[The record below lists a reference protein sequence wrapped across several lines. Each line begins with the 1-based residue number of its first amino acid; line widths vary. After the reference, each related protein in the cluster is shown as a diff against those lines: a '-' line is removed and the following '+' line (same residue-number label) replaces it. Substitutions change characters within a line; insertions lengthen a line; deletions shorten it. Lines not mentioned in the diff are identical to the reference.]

1 MQAITLT
8 TPRLLLRPWRD
19 GDVEP
24 FAAMFDDPAVMEFL
38 MPARGRMSAC
48 ADADRAAIEA
58 IVGRVRAHFDRHGFG
73 WWAAE
78 LRKTGAFI
86 GFVGLSHIPFEAH
99 FTPAV
104 EIGWR
109 LAGAYWGQGY
119 ATEGARASLE
129 AAFTRLDLAE
139 IVSITVPA
147 NARSRRVMER
157 IGMTHDPNDD
167 FDHPRLAEGDPLR
180 RHVLYRIDRARWQQ
194 SSAASCP
201 P

>member
-1 MQAITLT
+1 MTPISLT

-19 GDVEP
+19 DDVEA

-38 MPARGRMSAC
+38 RP
-48 ADADRAAIEA
+48 ADRATIEA
-58 IVGRVRAHFDRHGFG
+58 IVGRVHAHFDRHGFG

-86 GFVGLSHIPFEAH
+86 GFIGLATIPFEAH

-109 LAGAYWGQGY
+109 LASAYWGQGY

-129 AAFTRLDLAE
+129 AAFTRLGLDD

-147 NARSRRVMER
+147 NARSCRVMER
-157 IGMTHDPNDD
+157 IGMTRDPNGD

-180 RHVLYRIDRARWQQ
+180 RHLLYRINRAQWQQ
-194 SSAASCP
+194 GMASR
-201 P
+201 